1 MWAEGLES
9 GSLSS
14 EDIIHLKEC
23 MTKLEYTVLP
33 TAQDKWVSLDPS
45 FGLVCWS
52 DDKNLRKI
60 FKNFDNIDFLYFG
73 NLCGSEQEMLQTK
86 VSLLL
91 QKLGIPALSEVSTPS
106 LSASAL
112 SLELFSQPLME
123 TRNLN
128 LRYAS

>member
-1 MWAEGLES
+1 MWTEGLES
-9 GSLSS
+9 GSLST

-23 MTKLEYTVLP
+23 LTKLDCTVLP

-60 FKNFDNIDFLYFG
+60 FKNFSNIEFLYFG
-73 NLCGSEQEMLQTK
+73 NLSGSEQEMLQTK

-91 QKLGIPALSEVSTPS
+91 QKLGIPALSEVSAPS
-106 LSASAL
+106 LPASAL
-112 SLELFSQPLME
+112 SVELFSQSLME
-123 TRNLN
+123 TCKLTP
-128 LRYAS
+128 